1 MLFKYEEVLAKNY
14 RQVKI
19 MVGKKMFFL
28 KAFLRSDKLR
38 DQVSFDDF
46 LSRYTKEKLT
56 AFANSDIHN
65 DRNNE
70 KNLAVL
76 LFNMDWEKDDPFFVK
91 EATDKLLEC
100 VKYEVREHDVLAKWD
115 DDEFLILLPECS
127 IESAEKIAFLIKSI
141 VDARTFVN
149 MKVSLSYGITVHES
163 DDTPQSFMER
173 AHEQLQKCEEA

>member
-1 MLFKYEEVLAKNY
+1 
-14 RQVKI
+14 

-28 KAFLRSDKLR
+28 KAFLRSEKLR

-76 LFNMDWEKDDPFFVK
+76 LFSMDWERDDPFFVK
-91 EATDKLLEC
+91 EATDKLFEC
-100 VKYEVREHDVLAKWD
+100 IKYEVREHDVIARWS

-127 IESAEKIAFLIKSI
+127 QESAEKIAFLIKSI
-141 VDARTFVN
+141 VESRTFVN
-149 MKVSLSYGITVHES
+149 MNVALNYGIAVHEN
-163 DDTPQSFMER
+163 DDTPNSFMQR
-173 AHEQLQKCEEA
+173 AAEQLKKCEEV

>member
-1 MLFKYEEVLAKNY
+1 
-14 RQVKI
+14 

-28 KAFLRSDKLR
+28 KAFLRSEKLR

-46 LSRYTKEKLT
+46 LSKYTKEKLT

-76 LFNMDWEKDDPFFVK
+76 LFHTDWERDDPFFVK
-91 EATDKLLEC
+91 EATEKLFEC
-100 VKYEVREHDVLAKWD
+100 IKYEIREHDVLAHWSD
-115 DDEFLILLPECS
+115 DDFIILLPECS
-127 IESAEKIAFLIKSI
+127 IESAEKISFLIKSI

-149 MKVSLSYGITVHES
+149 MKVSLNYGITIHES
-163 DDTPQSFMER
+163 DDTPDSFMKR
-173 AHEQLQKCEEA
+173 AYEQLKKCEEV